1 MHLSNRITDSLFI
14 RFAPGLH
21 HISSDERQRIIVQLD
36 KPKLPRGFQ
45 FPHPSEVPPPLFSV
59 ITRTV
64 QLLHSPEAFWCPVSH
79 CFV

>member
-45 FPHPSEVPPPLFSV
+45 FPILQRCLPPVFCDYKNC
-59 ITRTV
+59 TV
-64 QLLHSPEAFWCPVSH
+64 AAQP
-79 CFV
+79 